1 MAIVGMD
8 KKNFFLD
15 GQTAIVTGGASG
27 IGLSTVRLLSSV
39 GAHVIMVDINKELG
53 NELSEKF
60 KSEDKKIE
68 YIYCDVSSEASI
80 LELSEKIISKKVS
93 IEILMHF
100 AGIGLEKKFINTSLD
115 DWNKIISVNLTGS
128 FLVTK
133 EIAKLMIPHN
143 YGRIITMSS
152 VAGLRGGTGRAAYG
166 ASKGG
171 VIALSKVLSIE
182 LSPYNITVNILCP
195 GAIETE
201 LVKNMHDKETRRV
214 FLQNIPQKRYG
225 FPEEVASSALF
236 FTLPGSSYIKGTVF
250 PIDGGFNS
258 SGIIKK
264 EIL

>member
-1 MAIVGMD
+1 M
-8 KKNFFLD
+8 KQKNLLLD
-15 GQTAIVTGGASG
+15 GQTAVVTGGASG
-27 IGLSTVRLLSSV
+27 IGLATVKMLSSV
-39 GAHVIMVDINKELG
+39 GAHVIVVDINKELG
-53 NELSEKF
+53 HKVSEKF
-60 KSEDKKIE
+60 QLESKKVE
-68 YIYCDVSSEASI
+68 YIYCDVGSEASTS
-80 LELSEKIISKKVS
+80 ELGEKLLGKKKS

-100 AGIGLEKKFINTSLD
+100 AGIGLEKKFVNTSLE

-128 FLVTK
+128 FLITK

-182 LSPYNITVNILCP
+182 LSPYNITVNTLCP

-201 LVKNMHDKETRRV
+201 LVKNMHDKETRRA

-225 FPEEVASSALF
+225 FPEEVASAALF
-236 FTLPGSSYIKGTVF
+236 FTLPGSSYINGTVF

-258 SGIIKK
+258 SGIIKN
-264 EIL
+264 EDS

>member
-1 MAIVGMD
+1 MD
-8 KKNFFLD
+8 QTNYFLA

-27 IGLSTVRLLSSV
+27 IGLSTVKMLGSV
-39 GAHVIMVDINKELG
+39 GANVIIADIDKDLG
-53 NELSEKF
+53 YELSEKF
-60 KSEDKKIE
+60 KSEGMEVE
-68 YIYCDVSSEASI
+68 YIYCDVSSESSI
-80 LELSEKIISKKVS
+80 SELGEKLTIKKKS

-100 AGIGLEKKFINTSLD
+100 AGIGLEKKIVNTSLD
-115 DWNKIISVNLTGS
+115 EWNKIISVNLTGT
-128 FLVTK
+128 FLMTK

-182 LSPYNITVNILCP
+182 LSPYNITVNTLCP

-201 LVKNMHDKETRRV
+201 LVKKMHDSETRRA

-225 FPEEVASSALF
+225 FPEEVASAALF
-236 FTLPGSSYIKGTVF
+236 FTLPGSSYTNGTVF

-258 SGIIKK
+258 SGIIKN
-264 EIL
+264 EDS